1 MTTRI
6 VLVIPCIPQSLGGRF
21 LQSAQVHTHLSVTFT
36 GSGSTIVTFLL
47 GINAVIEEVDYVA
60 NVTHGEIGAL

>member
-1 MTTRI
+1 MGFAMLETVVNTRYMQKVGTI
-6 VLVIPCIPQSLGGRF
+6 MI
-21 LQSAQVHTHLSVTFT
+21 